1 MGLVLSQLH
10 KFHGSDLVVMPYSD
24 FLQPTQSVTPQ
35 ESGAEGEDITE
46 GNSEDLSD
54 AQAITPTVFDAD
66 SQSSSER
73 ASELPTTFEAE
84 EELIVDE
91 TEDIYTLPDHLSI
104 TDPVKLALFKLSTFQ
119 KDIEKTNPNIQVQID
134 HSGVTITGLDRQ
146 TRDQVGHSILDYF
159 SKMVEAHFILEP
171 EKAEFLS
178 RKDVKER
185 LQQTMSESGS
195 PAMYTVLDSNVTVTA
210 LTQDSANQACSFLK
224 SQPHHFSMQVDSQ
237 SVGLMCCREW
247 TDFLQALGFSSV
259 KFSQLDGTVDVLTL
273 KGMEGDKK
281 TAILEFL
288 STPIERETLIAME
301 PGKLKYLQIHR
312 HQLLADMDQVSIYPV
327 EADDVCGLK
336 VGNTL
341 VS

>member
-1 MGLVLSQLH
+1 MGLVLSQPH
-10 KFHGSDLVVMPYSD
+10 KLHGSDLVVMPHFD
-24 FLQPTQSVTPQ
+24 FLQPTQSVTLQ
-35 ESGAEGEDITE
+35 ESGAESQDMTE
-46 GNSEDLSD
+46 GNSEDLSN
-54 AQAITPTVFDAD
+54 AQTIPPTVFDAD

-73 ASELPTTFEAE
+73 ASELPTTLEAE

-91 TEDIYTLPDHLSI
+91 TEDEDTLPGHLSI
-104 TDPVKLALFKLSTFQ
+104 SDPVKLALFKLSTFQ
-119 KDIEKTNPNIQVQID
+119 TDIDKTNPNIQVQIED
-134 HSGVTITGLDRQ
+134 SGVTITGTDRQ
-146 TRDQVGHSILDYF
+146 TREQVEHSILDYF
-159 SKMVEAHFILEP
+159 SKMVEAHFTLEP

-210 LTQDSANQACSFLK
+210 LSQDSANQACSFLK
-224 SQPHHFSMQVDSQ
+224 SQPHHFSMQVDLQ
-237 SVGLMCCREW
+237 YVGLMCCREW

-273 KGMEGDKK
+273 KGMESDKK

-288 STPIERETLIAME
+288 ATPIERETLIAME
-301 PGKLKYLQIHR
+301 PGNLKYLQIHR
-312 HQLLADMDQVSIYPV
+312 HQLLADMDEVSIYPL
-327 EADDVCGLK
+327 ETDDVCGLK
-336 VGNTL
+336 VGDTL